1 MPIAGAFLPNQLYF
15 AGAFLDNLQKIIF
28 LIAANLLNRL
38 NFIILQFTWNSIIVL
53 LSNQA
58 ATHFKRKVNIK

>member
-1 MPIAGAFLPNQLYF
+1 LPVLFIPNHLLI
-15 AGAFLDNLQKIIF
+15 AGAFLDNLLKIIF

-38 NFIILQFTWNSIIVL
+38 NFIFLLLTWFSIIVL

-58 ATHFKRKVNIK
+58 ANNFNKRK

>member
-1 MPIAGAFLPNQLYF
+1 MHIAGTFLPNHLLI
-15 AGAFLDNLQKIIF
+15 AGTLLDNLQKIIF

-38 NFIILQFTWNSIIVL
+38 NFIILLFTWNSIIVL

-58 ATHFKRKVNIK
+58 ADHFNKKER